1 MMINRGKVLRA
12 DELSFTS
19 PNGQRVLFSSAH
31 RIDKRKWDNKGLAYV
46 HYRDENEKE
55 RRAVIDDLKFDG
67 ADKILDRLLE
77 NFDGELVERVST
89 EAPSEAASE
98 SEDSETV

>member
-1 MMINRGKVLRA
+1 MLNRGKVLRA
-12 DELSFTS
+12 DGLSFTS
-19 PNGQRVLFSSAH
+19 PKGERVLFSSAH

-46 HYRDENEKE
+46 HYRDEKEKE

-77 NFDGELVERVST
+77 NFEGELVERVST
-89 EAPSEAASE
+89 EAPSESTPE
-98 SEDSETV
+98 SEDSETA